1 VNAAVT
7 DALDALHAAWR
18 AERVA
23 ARARFA
29 EERRATSLAR
39 RVRRGLALDG
49 LEVAEVMAAPRD
61 RVKVA
66 FVVPDGVDLDA
77 LSFGPGDPVR
87 VGAGE
92 RGPWVRG
99 VLQRIGGGRVWI
111 VADVDLPD
119 EIAYGRALVEAEAPE
134 VTFDRGDA
142 AIAKARAARGVTAES
157 LEILFGAR
165 AARAVKRPPAWEP
178 LDAALDDAQ
187 RAAVGAA
194 LAAEDVALV
203 HGPPGTGK
211 TRTLVEIVRQLCA
224 RDLRV
229 LAAAAS
235 NTAVDN
241 LGERLAAAGLD
252 VVRLGHPARVSAALE
267 DETLD
272 ARVDADGAAEL
283 ARDWRDRARDLRR
296 RGWARR
302 DRAMLD
308 EARALERDARR
319 ELASAEQAIIGRAQ
333 VVLATCTG
341 ADHPVL
347 ADVRFDAV
355 VLDEATQAVDPLAL
369 AALLRA
375 PRAILAGDPHQ
386 LPPTVIDPGAARAGL
401 ATTFFERLARDVPP
415 SMLVRQHR
423 MHEEI
428 MRFPSE
434 HTYGGRLVAAPAVAT
449 HVLEDLGAAPDPLRP
464 KAIWLVDTAG
474 KDWGERKGGVDPSE
488 ADDDEEAVDPSTW
501 NPGHAERTAAEV
513 RRLLSRGVAPGA
525 ISVIAPYDAQA
536 RRLRALLAAERAAG
550 VEIATIDSFQGRENE
565 AVVLDLVRSNERGE
579 LGFLGDLRRTNVAL
593 TRARRALVIV
603 ADSATIGAHPYYAAL
618 LASLDARD
626 AHGSAWSDD
635 APPVA

>member
-1 VNAAVT
+1 MPPLPTLLLELETVLADTA
-7 DALDALHAAWR
+7 DA
-18 AERVA
+18 
-23 ARARFA
+23 
-29 EERRATSLAR
+29 RRA
-39 RVRRGLALDG
+39 AL
-49 LEVAEVMAAPRD
+49 L
-61 RVKVA
+61 
-66 FVVPDGVDLDA
+66 
-77 LSFGPGDPVR
+77 
-87 VGAGE
+87 
-92 RGPWVRG
+92 
-99 VLQRIGGGRVWI
+99 
-111 VADVDLPD
+111 
-119 EIAYGRALVEAEAPE
+119 
-134 VTFDRGDA
+134 
-142 AIAKARAARGVTAES
+142 
-157 LEILFGAR
+157 
-165 AARAVKRPPAWEP
+165 
-178 LDAALDDAQ
+178 
-187 RAAVGAA
+187 AA

-211 TRTLVEIVRQLCA
+211 TRTLVEIVRQLAA
-224 RDLRV
+224 RELRV

-241 LGERLAAAGLD
+241 LGLRLAAAGLD

-272 ARVDADGAAEL
+272 ARVDADGAAAL
-283 ARDWRDRARDLRR
+283 AREWRDRARDLRR

-319 ELASAEQAIIGRAQ
+319 ELASAEQAIVNRAQ

-347 ADVRFDAV
+347 ADLRFDVV

-369 AALLRA
+369 AALQRA

-386 LPPTVIDPGAARAGL
+386 LPPTVIDPGAAKAGL
-401 ATTFFERLARDVPP
+401 ATTFFERLAKGVPP
-415 SMLVRQHR
+415 SLLVRQHR
-423 MHEEI
+423 MHEDI
-428 MRFPSE
+428 MRFPSDE
-434 HTYGGRLVAAPAVAT
+434 TYGGALVAAPEVAA

-474 KDWGERKGGVDPSE
+474 KDWSERKGGVDPSDE
-488 ADDDEEAVDPSTW
+488 GDEDDVDPSTW

-513 RRLLSRGVAPGA
+513 RRLLSRGVDARA
-525 ISVIAPYDAQA
+525 ISVITPYDAQV
-536 RRLRALLAAERAAG
+536 RRLRALLADERAAG
-550 VEIATIDSFQGRENE
+550 LEIATIDSFQGRENE

-579 LGFLGDLRRTNVAL
+579 LGFLGDLRRMNVAL

-603 ADSATIGAHPYYAAL
+603 ADSATIGAHPYYGAL